1 MKNGPG
7 SDSGFFTFC
16 PWSVLQSVVMLHSFF
31 LVSASCKMMCAVA
44 ACYRGRVRPRPSS
57 MRKPV
62 AVIFL
67 VSTLLSSPTAT
78 QGLSNSFSSSATT
91 PSRGSNGKVERPRIP
106 VLQYRDNYVCVN
118 KPAGL
123 TVHRSKGTPPRTF
136 VLSSLLKRQL
146 SRKVFPVHR
155 LDHRT
160 SGAILFAFDSRSA
173 GKIHGSLRSDD
184 ATKQYVALLR
194 GDLCGDL
201 GVEPGEK
208 ISIDNPLKVDGVEKT
223 ARTDFTLLA
232 SIAGSEDQRND
243 IHSRADFVPSCSL
256 VLCEPIASGRT
267 HQIRRHAYALGH
279 PILGDTEH
287 GDSRV
292 NRWWRNNR
300 GLNRLALH
308 CFSLDLPSWDD
319 ESENAGGG
327 EERIDDGDN
336 GGIQC
341 LAPLPP
347 ELLHVLQGEGME
359 QLWEE
364 ALQRD
369 LRLSAK
375 FVDLRGGS
383 FGRNYR
389 QKKEE
394 LLLGDGGTGEG
405 TCTRTR
411 Y

>member
-1 MKNGPG
+1 
-7 SDSGFFTFC
+7 
-16 PWSVLQSVVMLHSFF
+16 
-31 LVSASCKMMCAVA
+31 
-44 ACYRGRVRPRPSS
+44 

-62 AVIFL
+62 AVILL
-67 VSTLLSSPTAT
+67 VSTLLSSPT
-78 QGLSNSFSSSATT
+78 QGLSNANYDATNIAPPATSRSFSSATT
-91 PSRGSNGKVERPRIP
+91 PSGGSNGKVERPRIP

-136 VLSSLLKRQL
+136 VLSALLKRQL

-201 GVEPGEK
+201 DVEPGEK

-267 HQIRRHAYALGH
+267 HQIRRHAFALGH

-319 ESENAGGG
+319 GSENAGGG
-327 EERIDDGDN
+327 DRIDDGDN

-369 LRLSAK
+369 LRLSAE
-375 FVDLRGGS
+375 FVDVRGGS
-383 FGRNYR
+383 FGRNYH
-389 QKKEE
+389 QKKEM
-394 LLLGDGGTGEG
+394 LLGDDDGTGEG
-405 TCTRTR
+405 TRTR
-411 Y
+411 

>member
-1 MKNGPG
+1 MYVGTRHVRAGLSRKRPMMTYHRMPAIAT
-7 SDSGFFTFC
+7 FFFVTA
-16 PWSVLQSVVMLHSFF
+16 LL
-31 LVSASCKMMCAVA
+31 LASPA
-44 ACYRGRVRPRPSS
+44 RG
-57 MRKPV
+57 
-62 AVIFL
+62 
-67 VSTLLSSPTAT
+67 LSSSTN
-78 QGLSNSFSSSATT
+78 SNSVAT
-91 PSRGSNGKVERPRIP
+91 PRKGANGKVERPRIP
-106 VLQYRDNYVCVN
+106 VLQYQNNYVCVN

-123 TVHRSKGTPPRTF
+123 TVHRSKGTSPRTF
-136 VLSSLLKRQL
+136 VLSTLRKRQL

-160 SGAILFAFDSRSA
+160 SGAILFAFDSESA

-194 GDLCGDL
+194 GDLCGDMN
-201 GVEPGEK
+201 VEPGQ
-208 ISIDNPLKVDGVEKT
+208 SITIDKPLKVDGVEKT

-243 IHSRADFVPSCSL
+243 IESRPDFVPSCSL

-287 GDSRV
+287 GDSRI

-308 CFSLDLPSWDD
+308 CFSLDLPPWDDGD
-319 ESENAGGG
+319 ESESSGDDNNTGNDDEENTGNNNA
-327 EERIDDGDN
+327 
-336 GGIQC
+336 GIQC
-341 LAPLPP
+341 LAPLSP
-347 ELLHVLQGEGME
+347 ELLQVLKGDGME

-364 ALQRD
+364 ALRRD
-369 LRLSAK
+369 SRLSAE
-375 FVDLRGGS
+375 FVDMRGGS

-389 QKKEE
+389 KKGEA
-394 LLLGDGGTGEG
+394 LLEDNK
-405 TCTRTR
+405 R
-411 Y
+411 YQHNMS

>member
-1 MKNGPG
+1 MMTYHHRIPAIA
-7 SDSGFFTFC
+7 T
-16 PWSVLQSVVMLHSFF
+16 FF
-31 LVSASCKMMCAVA
+31 LVTALFASPA
-44 ACYRGRVRPRPSS
+44 RG
-57 MRKPV
+57 
-62 AVIFL
+62 L
-67 VSTLLSSPTAT
+67 
-78 QGLSNSFSSSATT
+78 SSATSSNSVAT
-91 PSRGSNGKVERPRIP
+91 PRKGANGKVARPRIP
-106 VLQYRDNYVCVN
+106 VLQYKNNYVCVN

-123 TVHRSKGTPPRTF
+123 TVHRSKGTSPRTF
-136 VLSSLLKRQL
+136 VLSTLLKRQL

-160 SGAILFAFDSRSA
+160 SGAILFAFDSESA

-194 GDLCGDL
+194 GDLCGDMN
-201 GVEPGEK
+201 VEPGQT
-208 ISIDNPLKVDGVEKT
+208 IAIDKPLKVDGVEKT

-243 IHSRADFVPSCSL
+243 VESRPDFVPSCSL

-287 GDSRV
+287 GDSRI

-308 CFSLDLPSWDD
+308 CFSLDLPPW
-319 ESENAGGG
+319 
-327 EERIDDGDN
+327 DDGDDSESRGDDN
-336 GGIQC
+336 NNDDDEDNTGNDNAGIQC
-341 LAPLPP
+341 LAPLSP
-347 ELLHVLQGEGME
+347 ELLQVLKGDGME

-369 LRLSAK
+369 SRLSAE
-375 FVDLRGGS
+375 FVDMRGGS

-389 QKKEE
+389 YRQEE
-394 LLLGDGGTGEG
+394 RRGAARRGE
-405 TCTRTR
+405 
-411 Y
+411 

>member
-1 MKNGPG
+1 MEYHRMPAIAT
-7 SDSGFFTFC
+7 FFFVTA
-16 PWSVLQSVVMLHSFF
+16 LL
-31 LVSASCKMMCAVA
+31 LASPA
-44 ACYRGRVRPRPSS
+44 R
-57 MRKPV
+57 
-62 AVIFL
+62 
-67 VSTLLSSPTAT
+67 
-78 QGLSNSFSSSATT
+78 GLSGSTNSNSVAT
-91 PSRGSNGKVERPRIP
+91 PRKGANGKVERPRIP
-106 VLQYRDNYVCVN
+106 VLQYQNNYVCVN

-123 TVHRSKGTPPRTF
+123 TVHRSKGTSPRTF
-136 VLSSLLKRQL
+136 VLSTLLKRQL

-160 SGAILFAFDSRSA
+160 SGAILFAFDSESA

-194 GDLCGDL
+194 GDLCGDMN
-201 GVEPGEK
+201 VEPGQ
-208 ISIDNPLKVDGVEKT
+208 SITIDKPLKVDGVEKT

-243 IHSRADFVPSCSL
+243 IEGRPDFVPSCSL

-287 GDSRV
+287 GDSRI

-308 CFSLDLPSWDD
+308 CFSLDLPPWDDGD
-319 ESENAGGG
+319 ESESESRGDDNNSDDDNA
-327 EERIDDGDN
+327 
-336 GGIQC
+336 GIQC
-341 LAPLPP
+341 LAPLSP
-347 ELLHVLQGEGME
+347 ELLQVLQGEGME
-359 QLWEE
+359 QLWKE

-369 LRLSAK
+369 SRLSAE
-375 FVDLRGGS
+375 FVDVRGGS

-389 QKKEE
+389 KKEE
-394 LLLGDGGTGEG
+394 EG
-405 TCTRTR
+405 LAAAERRESCKR
-411 Y
+411 

>member
-1 MKNGPG
+1 M
-7 SDSGFFTFC
+7 
-16 PWSVLQSVVMLHSFF
+16 WHRQSRDDGHLYAGIHNVRRGLATHHHQMPS
-31 LVSASCKMMCAVA
+31 SAVA
-44 ACYRGRVRPRPSS
+44 VTL
-57 MRKPV
+57 
-62 AVIFL
+62 FL
-67 VSTLLSSPTAT
+67 A
-78 QGLSNSFSSSATT
+78 ATT
-91 PSRGSNGKVERPRIP
+91 SLLACPARGLGTPSKCADGKVERPRIP
-106 VLQYRDNYVCVN
+106 VLQYKDKYVCVN

-136 VLSSLLKRQL
+136 VLSTLLKRQL

-160 SGAILFAFDSRSA
+160 SGAILFAFDSESA

-194 GDLCGDL
+194 GDLWGDL
-201 GVEPGEK
+201 DVKPGQ
-208 ISIDNPLKVDGVEKT
+208 SITVDKPLKVEGVEKT

-243 IHSRADFVPSCSL
+243 IESRPDFVPSCSL

-292 NRWWRNNR
+292 NRWWRKNR

-308 CFSLDLPSWDD
+308 CFSLELPSWDD
-319 ESENAGGG
+319 GSEC
-327 EERIDDGDN
+327 DGDDDEDN
-336 GGIQC
+336 DVGIQC
-341 LAPLPP
+341 LAPLPK
-347 ELLHVLQGEGME
+347 ELLKVLQGKGMQ
-359 QLWEE
+359 QLWDES
-364 ALQRD
+364 LQRD
-369 LRLSAK
+369 SRLSAE
-375 FVDLRGGS
+375 FVDMRGGS

-389 QKKEE
+389 KKE
-394 LLLGDGGTGEG
+394 
-405 TCTRTR
+405 RK
-411 Y
+411 